1 MAVLAAILPVVSR
14 SSSLALQLFGIAAAS
29 PEAARDFVAVASK
42 INGFA
47 AILKQV
53 GTIIKEDD
61 RLPSLEAFE
70 ALDDVIEQAQNVL
83 GSFELVT
90 SPDDVQQYA
99 RRDSARFT
107 GTSHS
112 QLDSPTKAELE
123 YLMAH
128 LEALS
133 MTLSVLLQTLYAS
146 QSIMWS
152 KMRPTVSPQQ
162 AAKLVENEKIQLETL
177 VIQQQ
182 MSILSASNIYGRWP
196 HSDAHLLM
204 ETDSSQSLVPM
215 DREKSPKPSTLHPYL
230 EQNLTSLD
238 TSVFTESNSLPVV
251 CSVSGTH
258 TDHLLQQWT
267 TLPQFE
273 SRLRDHERELERQRK
288 ETQQATVESDSE
300 EDEEFHSSKLSD
312 DSTRR
317 VYRSGSFEPL
327 IVEANTPGVTS
338 EKHYGP
344 PVPPVPAATPH
355 NSHTNI
361 PPIADQYA
369 STSPRSS
376 LGSLPVD
383 ANAAVEAKEEDSE
396 VDLEI
401 PWVLCT
407 RRYYWKYIDARQISS
422 NTDQSPSLAF
432 SERHSWTEIRA
443 SWVCK
448 EAIQEAGYYFTEFQ
462 KERKDSRRTKSETC
476 FRIERPLQFDQVKR
490 LVERTVEIYRR
501 KASLD
506 DHQQS
511 SPRRSSFHRLPPSG
525 NVAKGSTFDRDRTPM
540 PRNTHPPLGHTNA
553 PGYFPPPPGPPS
565 LDRSFSTPRS
575 GPVPQPPQTNVNPR
589 ASNLQLPPQ
598 QPARP
603 QSPRLPSYAAQ
614 AGGYPTS
621 TTQPMNT
628 ASVPP
633 MYFPP
638 PPASNGTLPPPY
650 PQQTN
655 QGYPASPLRHS
666 YMNPPQQSRRYDD
679 DFTSTEEEDRDRARR
694 RRDKD
699 RRGGGDRDRERERE
713 RDRERDRYS
722 KKSHTGRKAAAGA
735 LLGVGG
741 LTALLDG
748 LSGL

>member
-29 PEAARDFVAVASK
+29 PDAAKDFVAVANK

-70 ALDDVIEQAQNVL
+70 ALDDVIEQAQNIL
-83 GSFELVT
+83 GSFELAT

-107 GTSHS
+107 GTSQS
-112 QLDSPTKAELE
+112 QLDFPTKAKLE

-133 MTLSVLLQTLYAS
+133 MALSVLLQTLYTS

-162 AAKLVENEKIQLETL
+162 SAKLVENEKIQLETL

-182 MSILSASNIYGRWP
+182 MSILSASNTYERWP
-196 HSDAHLLM
+196 HSDTHLLM
-204 ETDSSQSLVPM
+204 ETDSSQSLVPV
-215 DREKSPKPSTLHPYL
+215 DREKTPKPSTLHLYL
-230 EQNLTSLD
+230 EKDLTSLD
-238 TSVFTESNSLPVV
+238 TSVFTEANSLPVV
-251 CSVSGTH
+251 CSVSGKH
-258 TDHLLQQWT
+258 ADHLLQQWT

-273 SRLRDHERELERQRK
+273 SRLRDQERELERQRK
-288 ETQQATVESDSE
+288 DTQQATVESDSE
-300 EDEEFHSSKLSD
+300 EEEVHSSKLSGD
-312 DSTRR
+312 GTQR
-317 VYRSGSFEPL
+317 VHRSGSLEPL
-327 IVEANTPGVTS
+327 IIEANTPGVTS

-344 PVPPVPAATPH
+344 SAPPTPAATPRT
-355 NSHTNI
+355 SHTSVM
-361 PPIADQYA
+361 PTADQYA

-407 RRYYWKYIDARQISS
+407 RKYYWKYIDARQISS
-422 NTDQSPSLAF
+422 NTDQGPSLAF

-448 EAIQEAGYYFTEFQ
+448 EAIQEPGYYFTEFQ
-462 KERKDSRRTKSETC
+462 KEKKDNRRTKSETY

-501 KASLD
+501 KAPLD
-506 DHQQS
+506 HHQQP
-511 SPRRSSFHRLPPSG
+511 SPRRSSFHRSPPSG
-525 NVAKGSTFDRDRTPM
+525 NFAKGSTFDRDRTPM

-565 LDRSFSTPRS
+565 LDRPFSTPRS
-575 GPVPQPPQTNVNPR
+575 GPMSQPPQTNVNPR

-598 QPARP
+598 QPPPP
-603 QSPRLPSYAAQ
+603 QSPRLPSYSAQ

-621 TTQPMNT
+621 STQPMNI
-628 ASVPP
+628 ASASP

-650 PQQTN
+650 SQQTN

-666 YMNPPQQSRRYDD
+666 YMNPPQQNRRYDD
-679 DFTSTEEEDRDRARR
+679 DFTSTEEEDRDRTRR

-699 RRGGGDRDRERERE
+699 RR
-713 RDRERDRYS
+713 
-722 KKSHTGRKAAAGA
+722 
-735 LLGVGG
+735 GVGG

>member
-230 EQNLTSLD
+230 EQNLNSLD
-238 TSVFTESNSLPVV
+238 TS
-251 CSVSGTH
+251 
-258 TDHLLQQWT
+258 WT

-401 PWVLCT
+401 PWPFASFLGT
-407 RRYYWKYIDARQISS
+407 PQLDR
-422 NTDQSPSLAF
+422 DQS
-432 SERHSWTEIRA
+432 
-443 SWVCK
+443 
-448 EAIQEAGYYFTEFQ
+448 Q
-462 KERKDSRRTKSETC
+462 
-476 FRIERPLQFDQVKR
+476 
-490 LVERTVEIYRR
+490 
-501 KASLD
+501 
-506 DHQQS
+506 
-511 SPRRSSFHRLPPSG
+511 
-525 NVAKGSTFDRDRTPM
+525 
-540 PRNTHPPLGHTNA
+540 
-553 PGYFPPPPGPPS
+553 
-565 LDRSFSTPRS
+565 
-575 GPVPQPPQTNVNPR
+575 
-589 ASNLQLPPQ
+589 
-598 QPARP
+598 
-603 QSPRLPSYAAQ
+603 
-614 AGGYPTS
+614 
-621 TTQPMNT
+621 
-628 ASVPP
+628 
-633 MYFPP
+633 
-638 PPASNGTLPPPY
+638 
-650 PQQTN
+650 
-655 QGYPASPLRHS
+655 
-666 YMNPPQQSRRYDD
+666 
-679 DFTSTEEEDRDRARR
+679 
-694 RRDKD
+694 
-699 RRGGGDRDRERERE
+699 
-713 RDRERDRYS
+713 
-722 KKSHTGRKAAAGA
+722 
-735 LLGVGG
+735 LGV
-741 LTALLDG
+741 
-748 LSGL
+748 